1 MGCGSRS
8 RTMLLCLELE
18 VSRAVLVGLDCAVDG
33 GGRYALHVL
42 QVDFMHILNDRLI
55 DGSACV

>member
-1 MGCGSRS
+1 
-8 RTMLLCLELE
+8 MLLCLELE
-18 VSRAVLVGLDCAVDG
+18 VSRAVLVGLDYAVDG